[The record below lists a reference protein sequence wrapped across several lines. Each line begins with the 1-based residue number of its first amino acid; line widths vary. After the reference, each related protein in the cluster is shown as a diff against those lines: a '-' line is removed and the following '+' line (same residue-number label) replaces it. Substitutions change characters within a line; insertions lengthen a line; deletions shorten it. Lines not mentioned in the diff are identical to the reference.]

1 MEDKQHIIYV
11 LLYMVY
17 KIYKNVNGLHKIYGK
32 NNMVNYYGH

>member
-1 MEDKQHIIYV
+1 MVNKQH
-11 LLYMVY
+11 MVN